1 MERVLTS
8 RYFTLAETAA
18 YGRLAGTGMTLDQ
31 ATILLAEDDQN
42 DVFFMQR
49 AFSQARLLNPLK
61 VVRDGEET
69 IHYLQGEGVYADRV
83 QYPFPVLLLLD
94 LRMPRRNGFEVLEWL
109 RQQPGL
115 KRLTVVVLTSS
126 KEGPDINRS
135 YDLGANSYLIKP
147 PDADTL
153 REAFRCVYRK

>member
-1 MERVLTS
+1 
-8 RYFTLAETAA
+8 
-18 YGRLAGTGMTLDQ
+18 MTLDQ

-153 REAFRCVYRK
+153 RDMLNRINSYWLALNQPPDCAVK